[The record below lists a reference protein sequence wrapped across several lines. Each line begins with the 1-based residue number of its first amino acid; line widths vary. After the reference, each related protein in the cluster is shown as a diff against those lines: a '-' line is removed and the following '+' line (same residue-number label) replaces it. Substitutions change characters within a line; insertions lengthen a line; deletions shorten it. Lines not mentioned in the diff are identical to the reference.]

1 MKNPDE
7 IMTEEGFALKF
18 RERESQ
24 EIMLKI
30 PNDVLA
36 SLEKV
41 AQKRDTSVHALL
53 KLYIG
58 QNLRQDLASYFSSN
72 VLEKAE
78 EVLSRHL
85 QNKEEVNEILREIK
99 LDLVA

>member
-1 MKNPDE
+1 MKNPNE
-7 IMTEEGFALKF
+7 IMTEEGFPLKF
-18 RERESQ
+18 RERESE

-30 PNDVLA
+30 PKDVLA

-41 AQKRDTSVHALL
+41 AQKRDMSVQGLL

-58 QNLRQDLASYFSSN
+58 QNLRQDLANYFSDN
-72 VLEKAE
+72 VLEKTE

>member
-1 MKNPDE
+1 
-7 IMTEEGFALKF
+7 MTEEGFVLKF
-18 RERESQ
+18 RERESE
-24 EIMLKI
+24 EITLKI
-30 PNDVLA
+30 PKDVLT

-41 AQKRDTSVHALL
+41 AQKRDMSVKGLL

-58 QNLRQDLASYFSSN
+58 QNLRQDLSNYFSGN
-72 VLEKAE
+72 VLEKTE

>member
-1 MKNPDE
+1 MKNPKE
-7 IMTEEGFALKF
+7 IITEEGFVLKF
-18 RERESQ
+18 RERESK
-24 EIMLKI
+24 EVTLNI
-30 PNDVLA
+30 PKDVLA

-41 AQKRDTSVHALL
+41 AEKRDLSVHALL

-58 QNLRQDLASYFSSN
+58 QNLRQDLANYFSDN
-72 VLEKAE
+72 ILERTE

-85 QNKEEVNEILREIK
+85 QSKEEVSEILREIK

>member
-1 MKNPDE
+1 
-7 IMTEEGFALKF
+7 MTEEGFVLKF
-18 RERESQ
+18 RERESE
-24 EIMLKI
+24 EITLKI
-30 PNDVLA
+30 PKDVLA

-41 AQKRDTSVHALL
+41 ANKRDSSVLALL

-58 QNLRQDLASYFSSN
+58 QNLRQDLANYFSDE
-72 VLEKAE
+72 VLEKTE

-85 QNKEEVNEILREIK
+85 QNKEEISEILREIK